1 MDKLSFDSTMNS
13 SGVVEK
19 TEQICSAM
27 LITATEMEK
36 YSKVVSLSFQQM
48 TDNISLNADVVGK
61 IVKDMHQ
68 QVRTAIASLCKLDAE
83 NQLRL
88 EGLRK
93 SLSDSKDYRN
103 TEGENPGLSV
113 GNEINSRENLSEDI
127 RNQSKEL
134 ANLNTE
140 LADYQQKLEAAKKEL
155 LSLQEEMDTTCREM
169 EKMQN
174 SGQQNTQTYEALKNK
189 SEDLSKAMKH
199 ISAGDIFKGITSGLG
214 GLSSAFSA
222 ASSMLALFSIENE
235 TLQNVMQKVQLAI
248 AVTNGL
254 QEVNAVLS
262 KESAFQLNVVGQLKL
277 WWRNITLQ
285 AAAAQGVE
293 TAAASTGTV
302 VNLGL
307 AGSFRAIGLAI
318 KSIPGIGWILAGI
331 SALIGL
337 YSLWSSHTK
346 KQKEEQKQLNEN
358 VKKFNESLQ
367 GYAASPIAMI
377 ELLSAKFK
385 ALGNDINA
393 QKKFIEDSQTTFDN
407 LGLSIKNVKDAE
419 QALIDN
425 KEKFIEAQIAK
436 ATSLAYQDML
446 KDETKKYVEEK
457 KVQERWEKAAEEEK
471 KDPNWQVQKPQTLGE
486 YKTMQEQGRLS
497 EAGNYLTLS
506 ERMAKAAE
514 KRANEIYENMQSF
527 IKIMI
532 SEDNKAN
539 EILARFMPGR
549 KTPKPKK
556 EEQEK
561 EAREKYM
568 NLRESLDAEKKRFAE
583 DAAIRIKQAKINEN
597 PDGADMA
604 YEQLILD
611 QEKERLALE
620 REKEELKRKRIEAEK
635 KTFDANE
642 ELEML
647 TKSEHTKNEFDASKV
662 DFKDI
667 DQEFKE
673 RDTSLNKQHL
683 NERLAYNAAQQQ
695 AMNEYLKEYGTYVE
709 KRNAIIALSEEKKK
723 GKNTWEQNAIDKERD
738 KSLSELDIKAAES
751 SSAFGQLF
759 SDVKDRSVENMRSI
773 VDEAQKALDFIKGG
787 SWDEAKGL
795 KFGISQESFNAL
807 QNAQPEIN
815 KIEKS
820 IENLNQQANAS
831 DTAFNKMGEG
841 FKKLFNAESDP
852 KKLKEALG
860 EIEGAMNDVI
870 QSVQFFSNCLSSL
883 GDAFGSDTFS
893 SIAEGM
899 NVAMDAASSAMS
911 GAQAG
916 AMFGP
921 WGAAA
926 GAAIGLVSSL
936 GSSLAKLHDKKHE
949 KSIQR
954 IQEQIE
960 VLEKSYD
967 NLGDSLDKAFSSDAA
982 ELIDQQNTLLEQQ
995 KVLIRN
1001 QIAEEKSKKKTD
1013 WGRIGEWEKQ
1023 IEDIDKVIAGNKE
1036 KKIDVIFGEDLKA
1049 AIENFAQ
1056 AYAEAWNAGD
1066 DKAKSSKELVKN
1078 MIKQM
1083 ITEAIKAASSKP
1095 MEELRKKLAGFFSD
1109 GIISDWERQQIEK
1122 DAEAIMNDLD
1132 HKFGW
1137 ADEYMKGDE
1146 KESSSQDSTKGGFT
1160 SMSQE
1165 TGDELNGRFTA
1176 LQMSNE
1182 EIKSSMFFVM
1192 GNLSSLCTNTSNGNL
1207 LLTEMRNLAIM
1218 SNGHLE
1224 DIAKY
1229 TKVLLGFGEKLDN
1242 IAYNTKS
1249 LTVK

>member
-19 TEQICSAM
+19 TEQIRSAM
-27 LITATEMEK
+27 LITATEMEM
-36 YSKVVSLSFQQM
+36 YSKDVSLSFQQM

-127 RNQSKEL
+127 TNQSKEL
-134 ANLNTE
+134 AKLNTE
-140 LADYQQKLEAAKKEL
+140 LADYQQTLEAAKKEL
-155 LSLQEEMDTTCREM
+155 LGLQEEMDATCREM

-285 AAAAQGVE
+285 AAVAQGVE

-318 KSIPGIGWILAGI
+318 KSIPGIGWILAGV

-346 KQKEEQKQLNEN
+346 KQKEEQKQLNESL
-358 VKKFNESLQ
+358 KKFNESLQ
-367 GYAASPIAMI
+367 GYAASPISMI

-446 KDETKKYVEEK
+446 KDETKKYIEAKTTQEK
-457 KVQERWEKAAEEEK
+457 WEKVVEEEK
-471 KDPNWQVQKPQTLGE
+471 QDPNRKVQKPQSLQE
-486 YKTMQEQGRLS
+486 YKFAQEHGRLN
-497 EAGNYLTLS
+497 EEGNYFTQS
-506 ERMAKAAE
+506 ESLANVAE
-514 KRANEIYENMQSF
+514 KDAKERYKNMEAF
-527 IKIMI
+527 IEMI
-532 SEDNKAN
+532 ISQDNKAN

-561 EAREKYM
+561 EAREKYL

-583 DAAIRIKQAKINEN
+583 DSTIRIKQAHINEN
-597 PDGADMA
+597 PDGADKD
-604 YEQLILD
+604 YEQLILN
-611 QEKERLALE
+611 QKKERLALE
-620 REKEELKRKRIEAEK
+620 REKEELKRKRIELEK

-642 ELEML
+642 ELE
-647 TKSEHTKNEFDASKV
+647 KVKNPEHTKNEFDASKV
-662 DFKDI
+662 EFDDI
-667 DQEFKE
+667 DQEFVK
-673 RDTSLNKQHL
+673 RNASLNKQQL

-709 KRNAIIALSEEKKK
+709 KRNSIIALSEEKKK

-738 KSLSELDIKAAES
+738 KSLFELDIKAAES

-773 VDEAQKALDFIKGG
+773 VDEAQKALVFIKGG

-807 QNAQPEIN
+807 QNAKPEID

-870 QSVQFFSNCLSSL
+870 QSVQFFSNCLAGL

-893 SIAEGM
+893 GIAEGM

-967 NLGDSLDKAFSSDAA
+967 TLGDSLDKAFSSDAA
-982 ELIDQQNTLLEQQ
+982 ELIDQQNTILEQQ

-1013 WGRIGEWEKQ
+1013 WGRIEEWEKQ
-1023 IEDIDKVIAGNKE
+1023 IEDIDKAIAQGKE

-1049 AIENFAQ
+1049 AIDDFAQ
-1056 AYAEAWNAGD
+1056 AYADAWNAGD
-1066 DKAKSSKELVKN
+1066 DRAKSSKELVKN

-1095 MEELRKKLAGFFSD
+1095 MEELRKRLAGFFSD

-1132 HKFGW
+1132 RRFGW
-1137 ADEYMKGDE
+1137 ADDYMKGEE
-1146 KESSSQDSTKGGFT
+1146 KESSSQDSTKGGFAT
-1160 SMSQE
+1160 MSQE

-1176 LQMSNE
+1176 LQISNE
-1182 EIKSSMFFVM
+1182 EIKNSMFFIM
-1192 GNLSSLCTNTSNGNL
+1192 GNLSSLCTTTSSSNL
-1207 LLTEMRNLAIM
+1207 LLTEMRNLAVM

-1249 LTVK
+1249 LIVK

>member
-1 MDKLSFDSTMNS
+1 MSKLSFDVTVNS
-13 SGVVEK
+13 SDFIEK
-19 TEQICSAM
+19 MEQIRSAM
-27 LITATEMEK
+27 LITSAEMEK
-36 YSKVVSLSFQQM
+36 YSGDVSLSFQQM
-48 TDNISLNADVVGK
+48 ADKISLNVDVVGK
-61 IVKDMHQ
+61 IVKDMHE
-68 QVRTAIASLCKLDAE
+68 QVKTAISSLYELDAE
-83 NQLRL
+83 NQSRL

-93 SLSDSKDYRN
+93 NLSDSKNDKSLE
-103 TEGENPGLSV
+103 EGNPELSV

-127 RNQSKEL
+127 TNQSKEL
-134 ANLNTE
+134 AQLNAE
-140 LADYQQKLEAAKKEL
+140 LVDYQQKIEAAKKEL
-155 LSLQEEMDTTCREM
+155 LGLQEEMDATCGKM
-169 EKMQN
+169 EKMRN
-174 SGQQNTQTYEALKNK
+174 SVQQNTQTYEALKDK
-189 SEDLSKAMKH
+189 SEDLLKAMKH
-199 ISAGDIFKGITSGLG
+199 ISVDATFEGITSGLG
-214 GLSSAFSA
+214 GLSSAFST
-222 ASSMLALFSIENE
+222 ASSMLELFSIENE
-235 TLQNVMQKVQLAI
+235 TLQNIMQKVQLAI

-262 KESAFQLNVVGQLKL
+262 KESAFQLNIVGQLKL

-285 AAAAQGVE
+285 AAVAQGIE
-293 TAAASTGTV
+293 TTAASAGTV

-337 YSLWSSHTK
+337 YSLWSSQTK
-346 KQKEEQKQLNEN
+346 EQKKEQEQLNESL
-358 VKKFNESLQ
+358 KKFNEGLQ
-367 GYAASPIAMI
+367 GYAASPIATI

-385 ALGNDINA
+385 ALGDDINA

-436 ATSLAYQDML
+436 ATSLAYQDIL
-446 KDETKKYVEEK
+446 KDETKKYIEERK
-457 KVQERWEKAAEEEK
+457 TQEKWEKVAEEEK
-471 KDPNWQVQKPQTLGE
+471 QDPNRKVQKPQSLQE
-486 YKTMQEQGRLS
+486 YKTMQEQGMIN
-497 EAGNYLTLS
+497 EEGNYLTLS
-506 ERMAKAAE
+506 ERMANAAG
-514 KRANEIYENMQSF
+514 KRADGIYKNMQSF
-527 IKIMI
+527 IEMII
-532 SEDNKAN
+532 SEDNKAS
-539 EILARFMPGR
+539 EILVGIIPGK
-549 KTPKPKK
+549 KTPKPQK
-556 EEQEK
+556 EEQVK
-561 EAREKYM
+561 EARQKY
-568 NLRESLDAEKKRFAE
+568 LDLLENQEAEKKRFAE
-583 DAAIRIKQAKINEN
+583 DSVIRIKQAKINEK
-597 PDGADMA
+597 PDGPNKD
-604 YEQLILD
+604 YEQLILN
-611 QEKERLALE
+611 QEKEKLALE
-620 REKEELKRKRIEAEK
+620 REKEELKRKKIEAEK
-635 KTFDANE
+635 KTFDAKE
-642 ELEML
+642 ELEMA
-647 TKSEHTKNEFDASKV
+647 KKPKHTKGEFNASEV

-667 DQEFKE
+667 DQEFRE
-673 RDTSLNKQHL
+673 RDKSLNNQHL
-683 NERLAYNAAQQQ
+683 NERLAYNAAEKQ
-695 AMNEYLKEYGTYVE
+695 AMHEHLKDYGTYEE
-709 KRNAIIALSEEKKK
+709 KRKAIIALSEEKKK
-723 GKNTWEQNAIDKERD
+723 GKNEWEQKTIDKEKD
-738 KSLSELDIKAAES
+738 KSLSELDMKAVES
-751 SSAFGQLF
+751 STAFGQLF
-759 SDVKDRSVENMRSI
+759 SDVKERSVKDMHTI
-773 VDEAQKALDFIKGG
+773 VDTATKALEFIKGG
-787 SWDEAKGL
+787 KWDAAQGSDL
-795 KFGISQESFNAL
+795 GISKESFDAL
-807 QNAQPEIN
+807 QNSSPKIDEI
-815 KIEKS
+815 KEKV
-820 IENLNQQANAS
+820 EGLNQQANAS
-831 DTAFNKMGEG
+831 DTAFNKMGDG
-841 FKKLFNAESDP
+841 FKKLFNSDSDP

-860 EIEGAMNDVI
+860 EIEGAMNEVI

-883 GDAFGSDTFS
+883 GDAFGSDALS
-893 SIAEGM
+893 GIAEGM

-916 AMFGP
+916 AAFGP

-936 GSSLAKLHDKKHE
+936 GSSLAKLHDAKHE
-949 KSIQR
+949 KSIQQ

-960 VLEKSYD
+960 VLEKSYE
-967 NLGDSLDKAFSSDAA
+967 NLGDSLDKAFSSDAS

-1013 WGRIGEWEKQ
+1013 WGRIDEWEKQ

-1056 AYAEAWNAGD
+1056 AYAEAWSAGD

-1095 MEELRKKLAGFFSD
+1095 MEELRKRLAGFFSD

-1122 DAEAIMNDLD
+1122 DAEAIAKDLD
-1132 HKFGW
+1132 RQFGW

-1146 KESSSQDSTKGGFT
+1146 KESSSQDSTKGGFA

-1176 LQMSNE
+1176 LQISNE
-1182 EIKSSMFFVM
+1182 EIKNSMFFIM
-1192 GNLSSLCTNTSNGNL
+1192 GNLSSLCTNTSNGNIL
-1207 LLTEMRNLAIM
+1207 LSEMRNLAVM

-1249 LTVK
+1249 LIVK

>member
-1 MDKLSFDSTMNS
+1 MDKLSFDSAMNS

-19 TEQICSAM
+19 TEQIRSAM

-36 YSKVVSLSFQQM
+36 YSKDVSLSFQQM

-61 IVKDMHQ
+61 IVKDMHE
-68 QVRTAIASLCKLDAE
+68 QVRSAISSLCKLDAE

-93 SLSDSKDYRN
+93 SLSDSKDN
-103 TEGENPGLSV
+103 IIAEKENPGLSV

-127 RNQSKEL
+127 TNQSKEL
-134 ANLNTE
+134 AKLNTE
-140 LADYQQKLEAAKKEL
+140 LVNYQQNLEAAKKEL
-155 LSLQEEMDTTCREM
+155 LGLQEEMDATCREM
-169 EKMQN
+169 EKMRIN
-174 SGQQNTQTYEALKNK
+174 GQQNTQIYEALKTK
-189 SEDLSKAMKH
+189 SEDLSEEMKLL
-199 ISAGDIFKGITSGLG
+199 SAGDIFKGITSGLG

-222 ASSMLALFSIENE
+222 ASSMLELFSIENE

-307 AGSFRAIGLAI
+307 AGSFRAVGLAI

-346 KQKEEQKQLNEN
+346 KQKEEQKQLNES

-471 KDPNWQVQKPQTLGE
+471 KDPNWQVQKPQTPGE

-527 IKIMI
+527 INIMI

-568 NLRESLDAEKKRFAE
+568 NLRESLDAEKKRFTE
-583 DAAIRIKQAKINEN
+583 DSAIRIRQAKINEN

-635 KTFDANE
+635 NTFDAKE
-642 ELEML
+642 ELE
-647 TKSEHTKNEFDASKV
+647 KVKDPEYTKNEFKISESTY
-662 DFKDI
+662 KDI
-667 DQEFKE
+667 DEEFKE
-673 RDTSLNKQHL
+673 RSTSLEQQHL

-695 AMNEYLKEYGTYVE
+695 AMNEYLQEYGTYVQ
-709 KRNAIIALSEEKKK
+709 KRDAIIALSEEKKK

-759 SDVKDRSVENMRSI
+759 SDVKDRSVENMHSI
-773 VDEAQKALDFIKGG
+773 VDEAQKALAFIKDG

-807 QNAQPEIN
+807 QNAKPEID
-815 KIEKS
+815 KIEKG

-841 FKKLFNAESDP
+841 FKKLFNSESDP

-860 EIEGAMNDVI
+860 EIEGAMNEVI

-893 SIAEGM
+893 GIAEGM

-1013 WGRIGEWEKQ
+1013 WGRIDEWEKQ

-1095 MEELRKKLAGFFSD
+1095 MEELRKRLAGFFSD

-1132 HKFGW
+1132 RRFGW
-1137 ADEYMKGDE
+1137 ADDYMKGEE
-1146 KESSSQDSTKGGFT
+1146 KESSSQDSTKGGFAT
-1160 SMSQE
+1160 MSQE

-1176 LQMSNE
+1176 LQISNE
-1182 EIKSSMFFVM
+1182 EIKNSMFFIM
-1192 GNLSSLCTNTSNGNL
+1192 GNLSSLCTTTSSSNL
-1207 LLTEMRNLAIM
+1207 LLTEMRNLAVM

-1249 LTVK
+1249 LIVK

>member
-19 TEQICSAM
+19 TEQIRSAM

-127 RNQSKEL
+127 TNQSKEL

-471 KDPNWQVQKPQTLGE
+471 KDPNWQVQKPQTPGE

-583 DAAIRIKQAKINEN
+583 DSAIRIKQAGINAN
-597 PDGADMA
+597 PDGSDMA
-604 YEQLILD
+604 YEQLILN

-620 REKEELKRKRIEAEK
+620 REKEEFKRKRIEAEK
-635 KTFDANE
+635 KTFNAKE
-642 ELEML
+642 ELE
-647 TKSEHTKNEFDASKV
+647 KVKDPEYTKNEFKISESTY
-662 DFKDI
+662 KDI
-667 DQEFKE
+667 DEEFKE
-673 RDTSLNKQHL
+673 RNTSLEQQHL

-738 KSLSELDIKAAES
+738 KSLFELDIKAAES

-759 SDVKDRSVENMRSI
+759 SDVKERSVENMRSI

-893 SIAEGM
+893 GIAEGM

-936 GSSLAKLHDKKHE
+936 GSSLAKLHDAQHE

-960 VLEKSYD
+960 VLERTYD
-967 NLGDSLDKAFSSDAA
+967 NLGDSLDKAFSTDASK
-982 ELIDQQNTLLEQQ
+982 LIDQQNTLLEQQ

-1132 HKFGW
+1132 RQFGW